1 MELIIKGD
9 GSVFRPFD
17 KGYRN
22 HLWRMRCGILWT
34 AFYAALSGLRCLV
47 FQPVH
52 GGYIRIEGTCS
63 PAETFFIGCSL
74 AKSYRRYAP
83 LHHGLWRSDEV

>member
-34 AFYAALSGLRCLV
+34 ASYAALSGLRCLV
-47 FQPVH
+47 FQPYTAATY
-52 GGYIRIEGTCS
+52 G
-63 PAETFFIGCSL
+63 
-74 AKSYRRYAP
+74 
-83 LHHGLWRSDEV
+83 